1 MGVPARQQETYPP
14 AHMHAGEVWVSER
27 LGDCGDYSCH
37 FSGSSAWL
45 SVPEDKFEP
54 RHVLRAECTVGWIL
68 GHKVYRHGH

>member
-37 FSGSSAWL
+37 SLAPVLGYLSLKTSLNLDMSLEL
-45 SVPEDKFEP
+45 SVLLAGF
-54 RHVLRAECTVGWIL
+54 
-68 GHKVYRHGH
+68 